1 MEHYLQNYGQFK
13 TVIDGNII
21 DDTKWNAIYDGD
33 VLDLEAMRN
42 DESLYIQLNNHEIQK
57 LFEVPS
63 YNRSIVDR
71 LEHDLHNPIK
81 IEPIIIEQVHHPS
94 HHKSKHKS
102 RSKSRSKSIRRMRA
116 GRPPV
121 HTRMAGGMIKSGT
134 VVINLPHHNK
144 NLKRPNKSRKRT
156 KSRRSRF

>member
-102 RSKSRSKSIRRMRA
+102 RSKSRHSLKSKSKSKSKHR
-116 GRPPV
+116 
-121 HTRMAGGMIKSGT
+121 TRSRSKS
-134 VVINLPHHNK
+134 K
-144 NLKRPNKSRKRT
+144 SKNKSIKPDYLKT
-156 KSRRSRF
+156 IY